1 MANLPGTY
9 TAKVAVITCMGGEGV
24 LLERAIKSVHQQ
36 TMSDFVHVLV
46 NNGGD
51 TKTVDGLVKKYSNL
65 TRGRVRVVH
74 HAQPLSRPA
83 AYNQAIQSENA
94 AYIAIHDDTGSW
106 HPDFLQ
112 ATTGLLDRGQVM
124 GVVAPTDR
132 IYETIID
139 SSLQD
144 YARQSWTS
152 KLRAISLYNLCL
164 DNLLPAVGFV
174 YRRDAAAGIDYYAES
189 LEAHAD
195 WDFGL
200 RFMRAYRVERLD
212 EPRVLAFDHHVSP
225 LPVTVRGST
234 VTYEEMPEGELAALS
249 DKLLR
254 DDMRQG
260 GLGIGYMLSERQKQR
275 RPEQQPEATGQ
286 SDILERLD
294 ELEELVRAR
303 TDYRAKLKR
312 LAKRAPG
319 SRLTWSVVRKIV
331 G

>member
-1 MANLPGTY
+1 MANITDKY
-9 TAKVAVITCMGGEGV
+9 TAKVAVITCTSSEGV

-51 TKTVDGLVKKYSNL
+51 VKTVDEVVKKYRNL
-65 TRGRVRVVH
+65 MKSRVHVVH
-74 HAQPLSRPA
+74 HARPLNRSA
-83 AYNQAIQSENA
+83 VYNQAIKSENT
-94 AYIAIHDDTGSW
+94 AYIAIHDDTASW

-112 ATTGLLDRGQVM
+112 ATTGLLDSGEIS
-124 GVVAPTDR
+124 GVLAPTDR
-132 IYETIID
+132 IYETIAD
-139 SSLQD
+139 DSLQD

-152 KLRAISLYNLCL
+152 KLRAISLYDLCL

-174 YRRDAAAGIDYYAES
+174 YRRDAAAGIHYYADS

-200 RFMRAYRVERLD
+200 RFMRAYCVELLD
-212 EPRVLAFDHHVSP
+212 ESRVLAFDHHVSP
-225 LPVTVRGST
+225 LPVSVRGST
-234 VTYEEMPEGELAALS
+234 FTYEGVPEGELSALS

-275 RPEQQPEATGQ
+275 RSERLEATEQ
-286 SDILERLD
+286 SDILGRLD
-294 ELEELVRAR
+294 ELEELVQER
-303 TDYRAKLKR
+303 TDYKAKLKR
-312 LAKRAPG
+312 LAKRTPG

-331 G
+331 R